1 MLAQWSMIALL
12 AGFALAAAIIFFSG
26 LRLTILADRLADRTG
41 LGEAIAGGV
50 LLGAATSFSGTIV
63 SITAALDGH
72 ASLAFS
78 NSIGGIA
85 VQTAFLAVADVAYR
99 KANLEHAAAELANI
113 FQALVLIGLLALPL
127 SAMVLPE
134 VTIFAVHPVSF
145 LIPLVYAGFPGRQPD
160 RARDADVAPGF
171 HERDT

>member
-1 MLAQWSMIALL
+1 MS
-12 AGFALAAAIIFFSG
+12 AACCWARPHHS
-26 LRLTILADRLADRTG
+26 A
-41 LGEAIAGGV
+41 
-50 LLGAATSFSGTIV
+50 GTIV

-85 VQTAFLAVADVAYR
+85 VQTAFLAVADVTYR

-134 VTIFAVHPVSF
+134 VTDLRRASR
-145 LIPLVYAGFPGRQPD
+145 LVPDSAGLCRLPGRQPD